1 MIHSWHK
8 VVWWNTFRIS
18 LLSMV
23 TLKSVFNIYRF
34 KQQII
39 TRGYVAKDGKAHCI
53 SPLLYE
59 TGFIPFEVS
68 TDNELTF
75 PYSGTWLSGY
85 LLKSTAPFFFL
96 YSSSMVA
103 RLYKPF
109 PFDQFS
115 SSLTGLRKV
124 SLAGLMLIHL
134 LRDELSQQLSS
145 SSSINS

>member
-1 MIHSWHK
+1 
-8 VVWWNTFRIS
+8 
-18 LLSMV
+18 MV

-39 TRGYVAKDGKAHCI
+39 TSGYVDEDGKGHCI

-68 TDNELTF
+68 TDDGLTF

-85 LLKSTAPFFFL
+85 LNLQHP
-96 YSSSMVA
+96 SSSCILPPCMQD
-103 RLYKPF
+103 YMSF
-109 PFDQFS
+109 PFDQFY
-115 SSLTGLRKV
+115 SSLTGLRKEN
-124 SLAGLMLIHL
+124 LAGLMLIHL

-145 SSSINS
+145 SSSIN